1 MENYSQS
8 YKSQFFELFEI
19 CISARKDVIPRA
31 FMPVGIRS
39 LLGITDCHAPSVLA
53 MTTGTKHF
61 DKSGFNFQLST
72 FNFPFLIRALPAG
85 NL

>member
-8 YKSQFFELFEI
+8 NKSQFFELFEI

-53 MTTGTKHF
+53 MTTGTKQLA
-61 DKSGFNFQLST
+61 KSEFV
-72 FNFPFLIRALPAG
+72 FLIILYDANNVKTPK
-85 NL
+85 